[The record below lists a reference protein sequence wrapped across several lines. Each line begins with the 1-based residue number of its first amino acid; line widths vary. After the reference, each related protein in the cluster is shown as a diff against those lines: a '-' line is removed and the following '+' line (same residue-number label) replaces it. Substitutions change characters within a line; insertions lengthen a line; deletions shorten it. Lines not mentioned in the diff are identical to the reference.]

1 MWDLGYLRYLQ
12 VLKPHRHEHG
22 EDEAT
27 GILENGKRGS
37 IGPQAPHGSQG
48 DQGPGK
54 SSNKRDFRALHQDSL
69 ERASLNLPS
78 RDKVEDTGGPGY
90 TWTGRF
96 VRASRRGDG
105 RTLGQADMGS
115 WSYSYLAQTSIKSRE
130 QKPF

>member
-1 MWDLGYLRYLQ
+1 MGP
-12 VLKPHRHEHG
+12 KPHMAVREIK
-22 EDEAT
+22 A
-27 GILENGKRGS
+27 
-37 IGPQAPHGSQG
+37 QGSQATREA
-48 DQGPGK
+48 
-54 SSNKRDFRALHQDSL
+54 SELFIRTL
-69 ERASLNLPS
+69 ERASLSLPS

-96 VRASRRGDG
+96 VRASQRGDG